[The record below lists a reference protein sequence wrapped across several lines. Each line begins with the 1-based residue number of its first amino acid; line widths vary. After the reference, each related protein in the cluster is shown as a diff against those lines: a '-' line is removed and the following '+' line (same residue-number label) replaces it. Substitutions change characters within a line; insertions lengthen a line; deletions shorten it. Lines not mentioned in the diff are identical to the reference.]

1 MAEKR
6 RFAMLVLQ
14 NNLMIAVVNN
24 GQAERFMSIAKKAG
38 AGGGTVIPAK
48 GTASSKFLR
57 MLGLGDKSKE
67 VVLIV
72 IDQEKGKK
80 IVDDVRSDAKI
91 QGVAALLGSM
101 EEKTMSS
108 KWKMITIIVN
118 TGYADDIM
126 DAARKAGAQGG
137 TITHARGTGT
147 EEDAKFF
154 GVQIVPEK
162 EMIFILCKSD
172 DTDKIVE
179 AISSLKC
186 LDEPGIG
193 IIYTQDVIDF
203 KNLDP
208 QK

>member
-1 MAEKR
+1 
-6 RFAMLVLQ
+6 MLVLH
-14 NNLMIAVVNN
+14 NNLMVAIVNY
-24 GQAERFMSIAKKAG
+24 GQSKRFMTIAKEAG

-48 GTASSKFLR
+48 GTASSNLLR
-57 MLGLGDKSKE
+57 VLGLGNKSKE
-67 VVLIV
+67 MILIV
-72 IDQEKGKK
+72 IDRQKADS
-80 IVDDVRSDAKI
+80 IVQAVRKDGKI
-91 QGVAALLGSM
+91 QGVAALLGSTKENEM
-101 EEKTMSS
+101 TT

-126 DAARKAGAQGG
+126 DAARKAGARGG

-147 EEDAKFF
+147 PEDAKFL

-162 EMIFILCKSD
+162 EMILILSAAD
-172 DTDKIVE
+172 QTDKIVK
-179 AISSLKC
+179 AITELKC

-193 IIYTQDVIDF
+193 IIYTQDVTDF

>member
-1 MAEKR
+1 
-6 RFAMLVLQ
+6 MLVLQ

-38 AGGGTVIPAK
+38 AGGGTVVPAK

-72 IDQEKGKK
+72 IDQDKGKK

-91 QGVAALLGSM
+91 QGVAALLGST

>member
-1 MAEKR
+1 
-6 RFAMLVLQ
+6 MLVLQ

-38 AGGGTVIPAK
+38 AGGGTVIPAR

-57 MLGLGDKSKE
+57 ILGLGDKSKE
-67 VVLIV
+67 IVLIV
-72 IDQEKGKK
+72 IDREKGKK
-80 IVDDVRSDAKI
+80 IVDDVRSDARI
-91 QGVAALLGSM
+91 QGVAALLGSTK
-101 EEKTMSS
+101 EKTMSS
-108 KWKMITIIVN
+108 KWKMITIIVS

-147 EEDAKFF
+147 EEDAKFL

-162 EMIFILCKSD
+162 EMIFILCASE

-179 AISSLKC
+179 AVSSLKC
-186 LDEPGIG
+186 LNEPGIG

>member
-1 MAEKR
+1 
-6 RFAMLVLQ
+6 MLVLQ

-38 AGGGTVIPAK
+38 AGGGTVVPAK

-91 QGVAALLGSM
+91 QGVAALLGST
-101 EEKTMSS
+101 EEKTMSN

>member
-1 MAEKR
+1 
-6 RFAMLVLQ
+6 MLLLQ

-91 QGVAALLGSM
+91 QGVAALLGST

>member
-1 MAEKR
+1 
-6 RFAMLVLQ
+6 MLVLQ

-80 IVDDVRSDAKI
+80 IVDDVRRDAKI
-91 QGVAALLGSM
+91 QGVAALLGST